1 MIEDGPGEYVDDVST
16 GGEAADGGFDACQ
29 RSGVDALQ
37 KRDGIGEHE
46 RRTDRCFGPGKIS
59 GRGHVGAG
67 ESAVSVVAAGGG
79 GAGHL
84 EIAGE
89 AAAVGCDA
97 DQMLGLELVGDPE
110 GDFPG
115 GVVAEDEEVTVS

>member
-1 MIEDGPGEYVDDVST
+1 MWARENPLLVIT
-16 GGEAADGGFDACQ
+16 
-29 RSGVDALQ
+29 
-37 KRDGIGEHE
+37 
-46 RRTDRCFGPGKIS
+46 
-59 GRGHVGAG
+59 
-67 ESAVSVVAAGGG
+67 AGGG
-79 GAGHL
+79 GAGEL
-84 EIAGE
+84 KIARE